1 MTTQRKPKVLFLCTG
16 NSARSQMA
24 EAFVR
29 LYAGN
34 WLEPHS
40 AGLEPRGLHPYTIQA
55 MAELGID
62 ISGQR
67 SKSVREYLGRESFR
81 YLVTV
86 CQHAEEH
93 CPTAF
98 IGYGTKLHWPLD
110 DPAAFVGT
118 DSERLAAFRAVRDQ
132 IQARVKGW
140 LAEVWHDPEIQAW
153 LAAQVND

>member
-16 NSARSQMA
+16 NAARSQMA

-29 LYAGN
+29 HYAGE

-40 AGLEPRGLHPYTIQA
+40 AGLEPRGLHPYTVQV
-55 MAELGID
+55 MAELGLD

-98 IGYGTKLHWPLD
+98 IGYGIKLHWPLD
-110 DPAAFVGT
+110 DPAAFVGA
-118 DSERLAAFRAVRDQ
+118 EAEQLAAFRAVRDQ
-132 IQARVKGW
+132 IQARVRAW
-140 LAEVWHDPEIQAW
+140 LSEAWHDPEIQAW
-153 LAAQVND
+153 LAAQAAD